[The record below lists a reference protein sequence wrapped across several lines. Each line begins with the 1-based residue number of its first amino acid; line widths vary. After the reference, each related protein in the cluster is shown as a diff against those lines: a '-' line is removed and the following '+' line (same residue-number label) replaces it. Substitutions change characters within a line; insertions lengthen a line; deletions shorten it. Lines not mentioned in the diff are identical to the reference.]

1 MGWRQVLVAPK
12 SDLSR
17 FCVARDRDTRFPPKD
32 RDQIVP
38 WDLRQQIHSRKPLMN
53 VSSAEMG
60 GLDVI
65 CSAAVR
71 ELEGSPVLD
80 LARVLCCKE
89 GGEWES
95 EC

>member
-1 MGWRQVLVAPK
+1 
-12 SDLSR
+12 
-17 FCVARDRDTRFPPKD
+17 
-32 RDQIVP
+32 
-38 WDLRQQIHSRKPLMN
+38 MN

-95 EC
+95 ECWGEHVTVEPIHHVPDASALLLNEPGVRDHWLRL